1 MDLQIIQLEPL
12 SITVAGPYRIFTGFP
27 SRLAI
32 TRNPSGFRAFKPIIQ
47 LQLFNFPDKLFCMN
61 LYTLILSMRLVFVN
75 RNGQK
80 KYKNLRKN
88 YDKIFGDKDEVVDS
102 GYGGL

>member
-1 MDLQIIQLEPL
+1 MDKI
-12 SITVAGPYRIFTGFP
+12 
-27 SRLAI
+27 
-32 TRNPSGFRAFKPIIQ
+32 
-47 LQLFNFPDKLFCMN
+47 
-61 LYTLILSMRLVFVN
+61 
-75 RNGQK
+75 

>member
-1 MDLQIIQLEPL
+1 
-12 SITVAGPYRIFTGFP
+12 
-27 SRLAI
+27 
-32 TRNPSGFRAFKPIIQ
+32 
-47 LQLFNFPDKLFCMN
+47 MN

-88 YDKIFGDKDEVVDS
+88 YDKIFGDKDEIVER
-102 GYGGL
+102 GYGAL